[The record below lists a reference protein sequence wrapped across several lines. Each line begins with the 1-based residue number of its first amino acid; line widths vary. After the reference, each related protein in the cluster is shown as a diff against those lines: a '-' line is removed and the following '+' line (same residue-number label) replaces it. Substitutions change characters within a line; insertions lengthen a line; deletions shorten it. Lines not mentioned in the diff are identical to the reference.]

1 MGILRGIL
9 MRNWTETKALEVIL
23 EAGAEITGA
32 KFILVKGGL
41 NGLASCSAMD
51 YLKRLN
57 YKFKMMRAS
66 RPTATRKSGDS
77 IAGISGLSQKK
88 FKAAKQPG
96 GFVTNK
102 KLWYNIDDKPLNKQV
117 NGRTKL
123 TA

>member
-1 MGILRGIL
+1 